1 MFWNKKKS
9 MKVIV
14 VGGGKTGS
22 HIIKVLESRGHKVCA
37 IEKDET
43 VAKELATKING
54 VVINGDGTDMLV
66 LKDAGINEADVL
78 LALTDDDK
86 ANLMMC
92 EIAKSF
98 NVPKIIAL
106 VNHPGNEELFM
117 KLGIA
122 DIVPVTQQVAN
133 AIENMLLGGGVRVLA
148 EIGDGEA
155 KILEVVV
162 NENSKHVNKQVSE
175 IKGFVI
181 AGIWRGGNFMFPS
194 KNTKLVA
201 GDVVLIVVKT
211 KDLEKVISELR

>member
-1 MFWNKKKS
+1 
-9 MKVIV
+9 V
-14 VGGGKTGS
+14 V
-22 HIIKVLESRGHKVCA
+22 
-37 IEKDET
+37 EKDEN

-54 VVINGDGTDMLV
+54 LVINGDGTEMLV
-66 LKDAGINEADVL
+66 LKDAGISEADVL
-78 LALTDDDK
+78 LALTGDDK
-86 ANLMMC
+86 ANLMTC

-155 KILEVVV
+155 KILEIVVG
-162 NENSKHVNKQVSE
+162 EDSKYANTSVTEV
-175 IKGFVI
+175 KGFVI
-181 AGIWRGGNFMFPS
+181 AGIWREGNFMFPTKS
-194 KNTKLVA
+194 LKLVA
-201 GDVVLIVVKT
+201 GDLVLVVVKT
-211 KDLEKVISELR
+211 KDLEKVISEIR